1 MPKVGSSV
9 VLREIAA
16 QPRAGFPQR
25 NRFRREA
32 IELIEH
38 EALLDP
44 AYSYRIVPL
53 DESPRDLLRVGG
65 EVLDAIRL
73 VPESGV
79 LTAIAAAVCTLGPAL
94 ERRTTALFAQ
104 RRTSLALA
112 LDGVG
117 NELLFALSR
126 RLQDRIVAQTR
137 RHRLTVAGELR
148 AGDPGLP
155 LAAQGAVLRLADAG
169 SVGISVT
176 RSPLLQPL
184 KSMSMILG
192 IGIDL
197 PPAHW
202 SRCDTCPSLAKC
214 RMGGRAAAPSMA

>member
-32 IELIEH
+32 IDLIEQ

-79 LTAIAAAVCTLGPAL
+79 LTAIAAAVCTLIETCLCRARHNAVYADP
-94 ERRTTALFAQ
+94 RTMPSGLVFPGIH
-104 RRTSLALA
+104 S
-112 LDGVG
+112 
-117 NELLFALSR
+117 N
-126 RLQDRIVAQTR
+126 
-137 RHRLTVAGELR
+137 RHMI
-148 AGDPGLP
+148 
-155 LAAQGAVLRLADAG
+155 G
-169 SVGISVT
+169 S
-176 RSPLLQPL
+176 
-184 KSMSMILG
+184 
-192 IGIDL
+192 
-197 PPAHW
+197 A
-202 SRCDTCPSLAKC
+202 
-214 RMGGRAAAPSMA
+214 